1 MYHGW
6 SAKIKGFVMYKK
18 VEEYCY
24 CDIYKHIDAGVWV
37 SAFDGS
43 VIASGSYMK
52 VKKAAYDFL
61 VNAAC
66 R

>member
-1 MYHGW
+1 
-6 SAKIKGFVMYKK
+6 MYKK

-37 SAFDGS
+37 SAFDGG